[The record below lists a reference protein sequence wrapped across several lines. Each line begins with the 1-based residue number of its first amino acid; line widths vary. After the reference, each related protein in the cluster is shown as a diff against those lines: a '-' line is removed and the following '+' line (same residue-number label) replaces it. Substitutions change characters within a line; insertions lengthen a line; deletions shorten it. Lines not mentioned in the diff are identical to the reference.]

1 MSDSKLPRVDGPLS
15 PTPKPQAGDADAL
28 PPNPSAD
35 PEARDLAAAPP
46 RPAASEPEAQR
57 TPDEERADV
66 RLPRTSPLITARA
79 WDAPETEANGGS
91 ASGPAPAAQAIGAS
105 GPPPAKDAPARSR
118 DVPSL
123 EERLKPRGPLAPVG
137 MSDRGR
143 FIVATLFGMV
153 LAVGV
158 HIAIVL
164 AMPRFAEHDAF
175 SRLRSTMEAGNAVPI
190 ATAGGADTWVPQPDP
205 AAVVAACAYDLR
217 DGPVRISAKTGALF
231 QSLSFHSRGGGV
243 YFAVTDRAAVR
254 GELDLVV
261 MTRRQLDEALAAE
274 DESEP
279 TRDVR
284 IIAPR
289 PEGYAIVRVLAPSPS
304 LRPQAEESAK
314 AVSCTIESDEP
325 NEPSPPAP
333 APAAPSPAAPPPPPQ
348 ANRPPP
354 AAPAAPARR

>member
-1 MSDSKLPRVDGPLS
+1 MSDSKLPRVGGPLS
-15 PTPKPQAGDADAL
+15 PTPEPQAADADAL
-28 PPNPSAD
+28 PPNRSAD
-35 PEARDLAAAPP
+35 QEAPDLAAAPP

-66 RLPRTSPLITARA
+66 RLPRISPLITARA
-79 WDAPETEANGGS
+79 WNARETEANGGG
-91 ASGPAPAAQAIGAS
+91 ASGPAPADQAVGAS
-105 GPPPAKDAPARSR
+105 GPPPAKDAPARPR

-175 SRLRSTMEAGNAVPI
+175 SRLRSTMESGNAVPI
-190 ATAGGADTWVPQPDP
+190 ATAGGANTWMPQPDP

-217 DGPVRISAKTGALF
+217 DGPVRVSAKTGTLF

-289 PEGYAIVRVLAPSPS
+289 PEGFAIIRVLAPAPS
-304 LRPQAEESAK
+304 LRSQAEEAAK
-314 AVSCTIESDEP
+314 AVSCTIESDQADEP
-325 NEPSPPAP
+325 GPPAP
-333 APAAPSPAAPPPPPQ
+333 ASPPPPPPPAQ
-348 ANRPPP
+348 PQVNRPPA
-354 AAPAAPARR
+354 AAPAAPPRR